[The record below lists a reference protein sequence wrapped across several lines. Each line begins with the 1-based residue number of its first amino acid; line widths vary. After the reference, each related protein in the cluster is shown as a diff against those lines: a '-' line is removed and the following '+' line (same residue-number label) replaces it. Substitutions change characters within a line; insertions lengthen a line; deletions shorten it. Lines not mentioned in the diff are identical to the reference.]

1 MQKFKRKVFYLGG
14 FDPRGVRFYHQLYRD
29 QAARYTALTGEAV
42 AVSARRAGPANS
54 AIWTVTNAS
63 AGVETDYEY
72 LRWEDLIGKVWIRHP
87 FTLAWRAARAEK
99 ARMAALS

>member
-42 AVSARRAGPANS
+42 ETMN
-54 AIWTVTNAS
+54 IS
-63 AGVETDYEY
+63 AGKT
-72 LRWEDLIGKVWIRHP
+72 
-87 FTLAWRAARAEK
+87 
-99 ARMAALS
+99 